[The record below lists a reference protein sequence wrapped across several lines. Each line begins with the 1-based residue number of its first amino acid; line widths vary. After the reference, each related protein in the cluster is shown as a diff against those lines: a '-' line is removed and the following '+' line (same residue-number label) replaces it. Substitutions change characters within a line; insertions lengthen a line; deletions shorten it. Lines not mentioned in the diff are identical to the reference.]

1 MNSGGQGEEQGQLQ
15 GKDKGKEKG
24 KETGKKAR
32 KGNNKWMTL
41 IMAAALTLT
50 VIWSCLQ
57 AGLYFSRSLYLPA
70 SVWLTGAAAV
80 LLWQTVYVRTREAG
94 GAAPVVLRAMMAAA
108 GPGGVALLYA
118 LRLGA
123 WPLSMQ
129 GTVDAVLR
137 WSWLAVLA
145 AALAW
150 TAARPGG
157 GLVLRAGWNL
167 TGTVLAYTA
176 LAAVYG
182 LVPLP
187 HAVLRTADSGTAAFG
202 ARLGG
207 LLQYPNTFGA
217 VMGAFLVLQL
227 LRLARLPQAAALR
240 RRLAASAQAL
250 PYGLCL
256 LLSESRGAW
265 LAAAAAWTAA
275 VLTARG
281 EARGRLIL
289 RSGLILAGALILY
302 RRLAQAEL
310 APAVRPGLA
319 ELAAVWAATL
329 LVLAAPPLAKFSGLK
344 IQPLQALLHLFPQ
357 LYWLPRRLAS
367 RRPSGR
373 TAADRTLLTGLVA
386 GAVVLAA
393 TLIPLGGDSAQAA
406 LRTGTSTI
414 SARLLMFRDAVSLFR
429 EAPWLGQGGDAWRS
443 AYRGVQSA
451 PYAGSVMHSGLL
463 DMLLNLGLIGG
474 AVWLGWLVV
483 QGYRLAARRSE
494 WFWAYLILV
503 LHGLVDFD
511 WAFGVYGVLLIWIAE
526 VGNRTGNRNRNRGSG
541 FSRSSHSSWH
551 RSNRAVGPRY
561 AGTRPEALIRFKSVS
576 LKSFHLKAPRLK
588 TVSPRAA
595 VIALAICLL
604 AAGLS
609 GWRLMLADQVY
620 RRAVTSGR
628 EAAPAA
634 ELERALRLNPFQPHV
649 RATLAARVSQQEA
662 VLLLRSGLRYNPRS
676 PELYSRL
683 AEAAASGGDVRA
695 AAWWAEALR
704 LDRFDPVKQTEAL
717 RSLTAL
723 AGHKRSQGQEGEAEA
738 AARAGLFLYQRYI
751 ALDQMMSR
759 PEGRSLRNDRGFYVT
774 REAQETAGILRR
786 EWGQVFR
793 PQLEGTDE
801 MEDKAIRR
809 RS

>member
-1 MNSGGQGEEQGQLQ
+1 MNSGGQGEEQGQPQ
-15 GKDKGKEKG
+15 KKGKG
-24 KETGKKAR
+24 TGK
-32 KGNNKWMTL
+32 GGNKWATL
-41 IMAAALTLT
+41 LMAAALTLT
-50 VIWSCLQ
+50 VIGSCLQ
-57 AGLYFSRSLYLPA
+57 VGLYFSRSVYLPA
-70 SVWLTGAAAV
+70 SLWLTGAAAV
-80 LLWQTVYVRTREAG
+80 LLRRRGYVRTRGAG
-94 GAAPVVLRAMMAAA
+94 GTAPAVSRAILAAA

-123 WPLSMQ
+123 GPLSMQ

-157 GLVLRAGWNL
+157 RLLLRAGWEL
-167 TGTVLAYTA
+167 AGMVLAYTA

-182 LVPLP
+182 LIPLP

-227 LRLARLPQAAALR
+227 LRLARLPQAAAPC

-250 PYGLCL
+250 PCGLCL

-281 EARGRLIL
+281 PERGRLML
-289 RSGLILAGALILY
+289 RSGWILAGALILY
-302 RRLAQAEL
+302 RRLAQAQL
-310 APAVRPGLA
+310 APAALPGLA
-319 ELAAVWAATL
+319 ELAAVWAAAL
-329 LVLAAPPLAKFSGLK
+329 LVLAAPPMAKLSGLAAR
-344 IQPLQALLHLFPQ
+344 PLLHL
-357 LYWLPRRLAS
+357 LPLLSRPLQRPAS
-367 RRPSGR
+367 RRRPSGR
-373 TAADRTLLTGLVA
+373 TAAVRPLLAGLAA

-393 TLIPLGGDSAQAA
+393 ALIPLGGDAAQAA
-406 LRTGTSTI
+406 LRTGTSTLN
-414 SARLLMFRDAVSLFR
+414 ARLIMFRDAFRLFR
-429 EAPWLGQGGDAWRS
+429 EAPWLGQGGDVWRS
-443 AYRGVQSA
+443 AYRSVQSA

-474 AVWLGWLVV
+474 AAWLAWLFV

-494 WFWAYLILV
+494 WFWAYLILA
-503 LHGLVDFD
+503 LHALIDFD
-511 WAFGVYGVLLIWIAE
+511 WAFGVYGLLLVWIAE
-526 VGNRTGNRNRNRGSG
+526 TGISARGSSDSLG
-541 FSRSSHSSWH
+541 WGSF
-551 RSNRAVGPRY
+551 NRA
-561 AGTRPEALIRFKSVS
+561 AGSRLAALRPIPAALSR
-576 LKSFHLKAPRLK
+576 LKAAR
-588 TVSPRAA
+588 SHAA
-595 VIALAICLL
+595 IIALAICLL
-604 AAGLS
+604 AGGLS

-634 ELERALRLNPFQPHV
+634 ELARALRLNPLQPHV
-649 RATLAARVSQQEA
+649 RATLAAKVSQQEA

-683 AEAAASGGDVRA
+683 AEAAASGGDLRT

-717 RSLTAL
+717 RSLAAL
-723 AGHKRSQGQEGEAEA
+723 ADHKRSRGEEAEA
-738 AARAGLFLYQRYI
+738 ALAARAGLLLYQRYMT
-751 ALDQMMSR
+751 LDQLLSH
-759 PEGRSLRNDRGFYVT
+759 PAGGFLPNDRGFHVT
-774 REAQETAGILRR
+774 REARETAGVLKR
-786 EWGQVFR
+786 EWEQKLRLGEAAA
-793 PQLEGTDE
+793 PDSPNSIKT
-801 MEDKAIRR
+801 RR
-809 RS
+809 TPPEKPASASPDPLPTARRVPR